1 METTTFEHAPSPL
14 SSGEKVADRPDEGV
28 VEPAIVR
35 TKPPH
40 HAVSPNSLAATLR
53 HFTGCKHANELE
65 EKGTLLVGSNQN
77 KAYCKD
83 EHAACVSFAQ
93 ARCTLQYCLFDSSY
107 LYPLNYA
114 CVCPD
119 LKS

>member
-35 TKPPH
+35 TKPP
-40 HAVSPNSLAATLR
+40 SPTLR
-53 HFTGCKHANELE
+53 HFTGCTHANELE